1 MRNLKVA
8 IATGVNPSPSAISTT
23 TNELPQKIIRVSIR
37 SVLKRLIVLVVMV
50 GNCLVTSIKD
60 LVEK

>member
-8 IATGVNPSPSAISTT
+8 IATGVSPSPNAILTT

-37 SVLKRLIVLVVMV
+37 SVLKRPIVLVVMV
-50 GNCLVTSIKD
+50 SKSFVTSING

>member
-8 IATGVNPSPSAISTT
+8 IATGVNPSLSAILTT

-37 SVLKRLIVLVVMV
+37 SVLKRLIVLVAMV
-50 GNCLVTSIKD
+50 GNSLVTSIND
-60 LVEK
+60 SVEK